1 MVSGPTWC
9 LDDLTPELNIFQLD
23 SLIVDNIFRDADWSF
38 KVFYSYKKI
47 ITTMKIGE
55 NDLKEL
61 SNLENE
67 FPISKSFLGNF
78 KEMGQME
85 KDDYEN

>member
-1 MVSGPTWC
+1 
-9 LDDLTPELNIFQLD
+9 
-23 SLIVDNIFRDADWSF
+23 
-38 KVFYSYKKI
+38 
-47 ITTMKIGE
+47 MKIDE

-78 KEMGQME
+78 KEMPQME
-85 KDDYEN
+85 KDDYEK